1 MRGSGALWGIL
12 PLCPPRVAAAR
23 CPELGDRLSPPG
35 QRCSPKLRSAAG
47 TARGDAARGAPVPL
61 RVGICRSE
69 SLQGRAPGR
78 ASLDQERV
86 KPLYYSAEV
95 LLGCNLHFLTTA

>member
-1 MRGSGALWGIL
+1 VRGGGGRGGIL

-23 CPELGDRLSPPG
+23 CPELGARLAPPG
-35 QRCSPKLRSAAG
+35 QRYSPKLRSAAG
-47 TARGDAARGAPVPL
+47 TARGDAARRAPVPL

-86 KPLYYSAEV
+86 KVYIIQLRS
-95 LLGCNLHFLTTA
+95 C